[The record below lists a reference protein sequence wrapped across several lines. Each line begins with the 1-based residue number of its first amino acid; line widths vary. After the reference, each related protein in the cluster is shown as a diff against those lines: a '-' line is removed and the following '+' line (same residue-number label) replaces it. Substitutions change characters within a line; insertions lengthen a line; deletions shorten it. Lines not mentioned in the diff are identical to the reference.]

1 MGRGTREKLVQEVT
15 SMFQS
20 KHNCFEISS
29 IVFNGCLCF
38 TDYIIFNSIV
48 CLISFNYKNL
58 NKIRS
63 IYLGMKLNVLWF
75 RFRQYD

>member
-29 IVFNGCLCF
+29 IVFNGCLNF

-48 CLISFNYKNL
+48 IVTSFNYK
-58 NKIRS
+58 K
-63 IYLGMKLNVLWF
+63 
-75 RFRQYD
+75 